1 MLPQHTERI
10 LAMLGDDDRVL
21 DVGGWAAP
29 FNRATHILDVMPYET
44 RGGLVP
50 GGYGPGP
57 ERFSEDTWLI
67 RDMCD
72 HEPWPYPDDF
82 FDFSICVTTLED
94 IRDPIWVCQELS
106 RVSKAGYIEV
116 PTVIAELIH
125 GIGGGNFLG
134 HEHHRWLC
142 ELEEGEIVF
151 MHKPH
156 SIHND
161 WRLRVTPR
169 WEKEMTLDDHLQGMF
184 WQGELRARERVVVG
198 NYPTD
203 ELIEMVRA
211 RFHPSGLELK
221 MKGMRERAKGT
232 RHRVLGPARRVAQR
246 ALNTMR
252 GASA

>member
-1 MLPQHTERI
+1 VLPKQTERI
-10 LAMLGDDDRVL
+10 LARLGDDDLVL

-57 ERFSEDTWLI
+57 ERFREETWLI

-72 HEPWPYPDDF
+72 HEPWPYPDGF

-94 IRDPIWVCQELS
+94 IRDPIWVCSELS
-106 RVSKAGYIEV
+106 RVSKAGYVEV
-116 PTVIAELIH
+116 PTVIAELMH
-125 GIGGGNFLG
+125 GIGGGDFLG

-142 ELEEGEIVF
+142 EFEGDEAVF

-161 WRLRVTPR
+161 WRLRVMPR
-169 WEKEMTLDDHLQGMF
+169 WQKEMTLDDHLQGLF
-184 WQGELRARERVVVG
+184 WEGELKARERVVVG
-198 NYPTD
+198 NYPTE
-203 ELIEMVRA
+203 ELIGRVRE
-211 RFHPSGLELK
+211 RFHPSAAELRMKVMRDQARGLRWK
-221 MKGMRERAKGT
+221 A
-232 RHRVLGPARRVAQR
+232 VQPARRVAAR
-246 ALNTMR
+246 ALSGLR
-252 GASA
+252 GAGA